1 MFEVVQSPWQAKI
14 ADQITGDEE
23 HELAPQAR
31 IRYSWP
37 GMSRNAVSD
46 AVDNALRLAVPVT
59 SHPAKVVPPLNR
71 VLVGARGGIPGDVRH
86 VGTWV
91 CLDLRD

>member
-46 AVDNALRLAVPVT
+46 AVDNALRLAVPAT
-59 SHPAKVVPPLNR
+59 CHPAKVESHRSTVYWLAPG
-71 VLVGARGGIPGDVRH
+71 VGSQAM
-86 VGTWV
+86 
-91 CLDLRD
+91 